1 MSYYS
6 FFPQKV
12 NLYLNFSCKI
22 KSSLQQYFSQGK
34 QDSVCSLNSKRR
46 PTPDLNSFVKHSHFK
61 HFLSLMV
68 CGKPYCDVTA
78 TLALSMLATCGTMLL
93 FWKRIYNRMFML
105 WRSSAVRTDT
115 DRPFPGRDLRSSSRN
130 HVSSD
135 QSQECVC
142 TLLSFSFSLLS
153 SSFLYIYL
161 RIIDV
166 VESSTALQRRFV
178 PDSNVVP
185 GRSAGSVARVHQAK
199 LPALNLRLRLIQKC
213 C

>member
-1 MSYYS
+1 
-6 FFPQKV
+6 
-12 NLYLNFSCKI
+12 
-22 KSSLQQYFSQGK
+22 
-34 QDSVCSLNSKRR
+34 
-46 PTPDLNSFVKHSHFK
+46 
-61 HFLSLMV
+61 
-68 CGKPYCDVTA
+68 
-78 TLALSMLATCGTMLL
+78 
-93 FWKRIYNRMFML
+93 ML

-135 QSQECVC
+135 QSQECFC

-185 GRSAGSVARVHQAK
+185 GRSVGSVARVHQAK

-213 C
+213 CESVGGLVISEPKAPLITICVRMTALCAQCILGSAVVATNRICVCCLPCYSFS